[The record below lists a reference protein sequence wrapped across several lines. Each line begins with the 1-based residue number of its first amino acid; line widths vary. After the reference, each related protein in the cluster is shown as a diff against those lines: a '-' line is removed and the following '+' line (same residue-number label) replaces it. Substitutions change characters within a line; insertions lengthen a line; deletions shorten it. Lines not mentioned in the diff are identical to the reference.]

1 MYCFVNVQKPIGL
14 LSLLDEESN
23 FPRATDLTLANKLRQ
38 HLQANPRF
46 KGEWGKGFSVGHY
59 AGEVSSFSAFKKL
72 RHLVALKFI
81 CCIFLIVKLILPFSY
96 KHTSSV
102 SF

>member
-46 KGEWGKGFSVGHY
+46 KGEWGKGFSVCHY
-59 AGEVSSFSAFKKL
+59 AGEVSSLSAFKTL
-72 RHLVALKFI
+72 SNLVALKF
-81 CCIFLIVKLILPFSY
+81 CCIFLIDKLILPFSY
-96 KHTSSV
+96 KYTSSV